1 MIRNMKK
8 IAIIGGGA
16 SGLACAVHL
25 KRAGADVTLFERGER
40 LGRKLSATGNGQGNV
55 TNLDMGASHYFSDD
69 QDKVARALSRFGVT
83 DTVRFLEGL
92 GGVFLPDS
100 RGRVYP
106 ASRQA
111 SQVTDLFRRALKAY
125 NTDVCFKAQVNKV
138 AYDGKYTLKWDGG
151 QMCADAVVLA
161 AGGMAA
167 PSFGTDGNGYALAE
181 SLGHTVTK
189 LTPALVQLRCAP
201 DAVRGLKGIRT
212 DAALTLVRN
221 GVCVFSGRGDI
232 LFTESGISGDLA
244 FRASSYAERGDEI
257 LLDLVPD
264 ADEGR
269 LTAAAEKG
277 EGEGA
282 LLCVVHGALARF
294 LARRANGDRQRLVS
308 LVKRFPLTVT
318 GTLGF
323 QYAQVTKGG
332 VPLKEVDDN
341 FMSKKR
347 EGLYLLGE
355 LLNADGECGGYNL
368 QWAFTTAFC
377 AAEGL
382 K

>member
-1 MIRNMKK
+1 MKK

-16 SGLACAVHL
+16 AGMACAVHL
-25 KRAGADVTLFERGER
+25 KKRGADVTLFERGER
-40 LGRKLSATGNGQGNV
+40 LGRKLSASGNGQGNV
-55 TNLDMGASHYFSDD
+55 TNLDMGAAHYFSDD
-69 QDKVARALSRFGVT
+69 QEKVARALSRFGAE
-83 DTVRFLEGL
+83 DTVRFLEGM

-111 SQVTDLFRRALKAY
+111 SAVTDLFRRELARLH
-125 NTDVCFKAQVNKV
+125 TDICFGAQVLSI
-138 AYDGKYTLKWDGG
+138 AYDRQFTLKWGGG

-167 PSFGTDGNGYALAE
+167 PNFGTDGNGYALAR
-181 SLGHTVTK
+181 SLGHTVTE
-189 LTPALVQLRCAP
+189 LSPALVQLRCDP
-201 DAVRGLKGIRT
+201 SEVRGLKGIRV
-212 DAALTLVRN
+212 DAALTLKRKDKA
-221 GVCVFSGRGDI
+221 VFSGRGDI
-232 LFTESGISGDLA
+232 LFTESGLSGDLA
-244 FRASSYAERGDEI
+244 FRASSYAKKGDEV
-257 LLDLVPD
+257 LLDLVPEAD
-264 ADEGR
+264 AKR
-269 LTAAAEKG
+269 IRAAAEKG

-294 LARRANGDRQRLVS
+294 LARRAAGDAEKLAG
-308 LVKRFPLTVT
+308 LVKQFSLTVT

-323 QYAQVTKGG
+323 PYAQVTKGG

-341 FMSKKR
+341 FMSKKQA
-347 EGLYLLGE
+347 GLYLIGE

-382 K
+382 L